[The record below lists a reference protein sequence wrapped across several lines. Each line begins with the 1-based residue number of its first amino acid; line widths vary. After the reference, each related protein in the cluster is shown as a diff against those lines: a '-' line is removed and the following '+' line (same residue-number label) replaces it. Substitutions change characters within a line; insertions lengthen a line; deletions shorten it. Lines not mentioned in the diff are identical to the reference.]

1 MQREVSENWWVI
13 SSRDSNLYKSKLTIQ
28 SKYVITLLRN
38 LRNFS
43 MLTPDSLAVPH
54 SSCRSDADKG
64 GCNGK
69 QSPPAKVSGAG
80 VDSSCRQASG
90 GSIGW
95 RTSLEAVADVAVEK
109 ATKATESSAD
119 WLRKVGLR
127 DGENDPP
134 RPQQDGEVSR
144 LPQPL
149 EGIGRGVMVEA
160 GEETS
165 QLPTT
170 TAAAAA
176 AARRWESKLKGSF
189 ASMTSGVR
197 WGMT

>member
-1 MQREVSENWWVI
+1 MQREVSENAWVMFSI
-13 SSRDSNLYKSKLTIQ
+13 DLNSYKSKLTIH
-28 SKYVITLLRN
+28 SKYVITLVRV

-54 SSCRSDADKG
+54 SSCHSGADKA
-64 GCNGK
+64 GCDRK
-69 QSPPAKVSGAG
+69 QSLPAKISGAG

-90 GSIGW
+90 GSSGW

-134 RPQQDGEVSR
+134 KSQQGGEIS
-144 LPQPL
+144 LTQPL
-149 EGIGRGVMVEA
+149 EK
-160 GEETS
+160 ETG

-189 ASMTSGVR
+189 ASMTNGVR

>member
-1 MQREVSENWWVI
+1 MR
-13 SSRDSNLYKSKLTIQ
+13 
-28 SKYVITLLRN
+28 
-38 LRNFS
+38 
-43 MLTPDSLAVPH
+43 TPNSLSLSLSLVFAVPH
-54 SSCRSDADKG
+54 SSCRSDADKAS
-64 GCNGK
+64 CDGK
-69 QSPPAKVSGAG
+69 QSPPAEVSGAG
-80 VDSSCRQASG
+80 VDSSTVAATDTTVESRVAPRVGSSVDSSCRQASG
-90 GSIGW
+90 GSSGW

-127 DGENDPP
+127 DGENNP
-134 RPQQDGEVSR
+134 RSRQDGEGSR

-149 EGIGRGVMVEA
+149 EGTGHGAMVEA
-160 GEETS
+160 AEETS

-176 AARRWESKLKGSF
+176 AARRWEAKLKGSF
-189 ASMTSGVR
+189 ASMTGGVR